1 MLPDDFPKW
10 RTVHSYFRK
19 WSEPRPNG
27 ISVLERVFKKSV
39 GEVRVKQGW
48 SCSTSFLIVDAQS
61 VKNTDT
67 ACHKGYDAAKKVSVI
82 QASHRGR
89 YAGPAV
95 TTAEATDRNGALAA
109 FHRCADTLQQITSVL
124 VDGSYSGRPFA
135 EAVEQKLG
143 ATLQVAKRSQ
153 LHHL

>member
-1 MLPDDFPKW
+1 MTQPKRSPSSKRHIAVDTQGLPHA
-10 RTVHSYFRK
+10 V
-19 WSEPRPNG
+19 
-27 ISVLERVFKKSV
+27 
-39 GEVRVKQGW
+39 
-48 SCSTSFLIVDAQS
+48 
-61 VKNTDT
+61 
-67 ACHKGYDAAKKVSVI
+67 
-82 QASHRGR
+82 
-89 YAGPAV
+89 AV